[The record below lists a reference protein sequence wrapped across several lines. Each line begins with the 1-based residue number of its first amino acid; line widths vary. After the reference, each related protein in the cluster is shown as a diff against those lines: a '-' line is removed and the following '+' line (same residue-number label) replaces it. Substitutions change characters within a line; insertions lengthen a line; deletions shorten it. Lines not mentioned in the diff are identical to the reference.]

1 MPSEA
6 ETIGIRGKSGSLLLQ
21 SLDHEKRQ
29 EILRQ
34 LKQALLKNKKEILK
48 TSDNDFE
55 VASKDSEQQ
64 QQSLLN
70 RLKLSD
76 TKFQSLLQGL
86 DTLLSLEDPLN
97 VAKMHRRLDDG
108 LVLRRIT
115 TPVGVL
121 LVIFE
126 ARPEVYIQICSLAIK
141 SGNAVILKGGKEA
154 KQTLT
159 LFHSILQNVLQQQL
173 NNDSNWCVQLL
184 FQRDQIPE
192 LLHLDKYIDLVIP
205 RGSNQLVQTI
215 KKSTTIP
222 VLGHADGICS
232 IYIDKDANLQ
242 KSIEVLIDAKTSYPA
257 ACNSVETLLLHQD
270 IIDEWMPLVLK
281 ELSKH
286 RVQFRLETSLYQ
298 KYKSLSNDHTLQ
310 ITEASKEDFDTE
322 FSDLILAVKPV
333 SSLQEAINHI
343 NHHGSKHTDAI
354 LTDNQDSAHKFF
366 TKIDSAGVYWNAST
380 RFADGFRYGFGAEV
394 GVSTSKTHA
403 RGPVGLE
410 GLLSYKYLMEGQYNT
425 TKPYDEGSK
434 KYKHE
439 DLMY

>member
-34 LKQALLKNKKEILK
+34 LKQALLKNKKEILQ
-48 TSDNDFE
+48 TSEDDFE
-55 VASKDSEQQ
+55 VASKDLEQQQ

-97 VAKMHRRLDDG
+97 VVKMHRRLDDG

-232 IYIDKDANLQ
+232 IYVDKDAHLQ
-242 KSIEVLIDAKTSYPA
+242 KSIGVLIDAKTSYPA
-257 ACNSVETLLLHQD
+257 ACNSVETLLLHKD
-270 IIDEWMPLVLK
+270 LIDEWMPLVLK

-298 KYKSLSNDHTLQ
+298 KYKSLSYDHTLQ

-343 NHHGSKHTDAI
+343 NHHGNLI
-354 LTDNQDSAHKFF
+354 L
-366 TKIDSAGVYWNAST
+366 G
-380 RFADGFRYGFGAEV
+380 
-394 GVSTSKTHA
+394 
-403 RGPVGLE
+403 
-410 GLLSYKYLMEGQYNT
+410 
-425 TKPYDEGSK
+425 
-434 KYKHE
+434 
-439 DLMY
+439 